1 MNMQGPG
8 GYSTDDPRTERPGT
22 IRVAGSYDRDTQD
35 RNTHDRDL
43 QDRDLHYTG
52 TQDRDRHVGT
62 SADMMVSA
70 PARNGAASSSAP
82 ARTRFAAPGRTTRL
96 LLVEDD
102 RLLSDALSRML
113 ELSGFTVYV
122 TSYGVDAL
130 DLARAYKFDVVVLD
144 LTLPDMAGQSVL
156 QQLHQMRPDTPV
168 IILSGEAGLESKI
181 ENFLEGA
188 DDYITK
194 PFHRDELLVRIHAVL
209 RRSRASAPAEMAIGS
224 LVLDLVAHRAMVA
237 GIPVPLTGKEYAC
250 LEFLATRRGMTVTK
264 EMFLSHLYGGRDE
277 PEMKII
283 DVFICKLRRKLNE
296 AGAPPVIETVWG
308 RGYTIANDS

>member
-1 MNMQGPG
+1 MNIIEPG
-8 GYSTDDPRTERPGT
+8 GRSADDPRNERPGT
-22 IRVAGSYDRDTQD
+22 IRVNSSPDRGPD
-35 RNTHDRDL
+35 RS
-43 QDRDLHYTG
+43 
-52 TQDRDRHVGT
+52 
-62 SADMMVSA
+62 SADAPVSSGMHGGSLAMGGPMPSA
-70 PARNGAASSSAP
+70 PARARFP
-82 ARTRFAAPGRTTRL
+82 ATGRTTRL

-102 RLLSDALSRML
+102 RLLSDALSRLL

-122 TSYGVDAL
+122 TGYGVDAL
-130 DLARAYKFDVVVLD
+130 DLARAYRFDLVVLD
-144 LTLPDMAGQSVL
+144 LSLPDMGGQQVL
-156 QQLHQMRPDTPV
+156 QQLHQMRPDTPI

-209 RRSRASAPAEMAIGS
+209 RRSRASAPSEVAIGP
-224 LVLDLVAHRAMVA
+224 LLLDLVTHRATIDGKLVA
-237 GIPVPLTGKEYAC
+237 LTGKEYAC

-283 DVFICKLRRKLNE
+283 DVFICKLRRKLSD
-296 AGAPPVIETVWG
+296 AGAPKVIETVWG
-308 RGYTIANDS
+308 RGYTIPNDA